1 MGCFCHRTLGPL
13 LSGLPSL
20 NIGLVAQLPN
30 ANIVLSLSGWLGA
43 RGLPAAPWQPDP
55 NWLRQLLPQL
65 RLTASA
71 SATISAL
78 AQLRAQVLAQF
89 GIDLLL
95 PGGPPAFARIVATM
109 NARVSAM
116 ASASFNPAAWISL
129 AGLNAAIGRVELA
142 LRAGL
147 LAPSASLAMT
157 APGGVPMADWRAFL
171 AALARLV
178 PLIAASSQLNISLAA
193 NFSAQFAAALRI
205 LRGITLPALATGN
218 LGFMAS
224 LTGALSAIA
233 QLQASLR
240 VNPLALGFPAV
251 QALVSAR
258 LTAQLT
264 ALTGGLRLNLQSPN
278 LLAELLALLP
288 KLPYCPTSLANAET
302 VRAAFA
308 MHAQT
313 VESLDWRVPSLAAL
327 PVLRI
332 GLPAC
337 ALAAQLQAALGIT
350 AVLAAPC
357 GAGCD
362 AAATMRALASV
373 AA

>member
-13 LSGLPSL
+13 LSGLASL
-20 NIGLVAQLPN
+20 NVGLSAQLPN

-43 RGLPAAPWQPDP
+43 RGLPAGPWQPDP
-55 NWLRQLLPQL
+55 NWLGQLLPQL
-65 RLTASA
+65 RLSASA
-71 SATISAL
+71 CATISAL

-95 PGGPPAFARIVATM
+95 PGGPAAFARIVATM
-109 NARVSAM
+109 NARLSAM
-116 ASASFNPAAWISL
+116 ASAAFNPAAWISL
-129 AGLNAAIGRVELA
+129 AGLNAAIDRVDLA

-147 LAPSASLAMT
+147 LAPSASLAIGS
-157 APGGVPMADWRAFL
+157 PGGVPMADWRAFL

-178 PLIAASSQLNISLAA
+178 PLIAAASQLNISLAA
-193 NFSAQFAAALRI
+193 NFSAQLAAALRI
-205 LRGITLPALATGN
+205 LRGVTLPGLGTGN
-218 LGFMAS
+218 MAFMAS

-240 VNPLALGFPAV
+240 ISPLALGFPAV

-258 LTAQLT
+258 LTAQLS
-264 ALTGGLRLNLQSPN
+264 ALAGSLRLNLQSPN

-288 KLPYCPTSLANAET
+288 NLPYCPTHLANAET
-302 VRAAFA
+302 VQAAFA

-313 VESLDWRVPSLAAL
+313 VESLDWQVPSLASL

-332 GLPAC
+332 GLPTC
-337 ALAAQLQAALGIT
+337 AFAAQLQAALGIT
-350 AVLAAPC
+350 AVLSAPC
-357 GAGCD
+357 GGCD
-362 AAATMRALASV
+362 AAATMRALAS
-373 AA
+373 ATA